1 MPLMDMLFNFI
12 FPQPSGASATVLGAP
27 AEAMAMST
35 ESSKSFGRHLQLL
48 LRGAGARMSEGLS
61 TVESPEFSCPS
72 KACEARFDSGSL
84 RERPRRRC
92 AVTARHQGDT
102 NFPKNSN

>member
-1 MPLMDMLFNFI
+1 
-12 FPQPSGASATVLGAP
+12 
-27 AEAMAMST
+27 
-35 ESSKSFGRHLQLL
+35 
-48 LRGAGARMSEGLS
+48 MSEGLS

-92 AVTARHQGDT
+92 AVPARQRGDT
-102 NFPKNSN
+102 NFLKNLNIGRKFCAKSGIIIITAGDTQITKGEQHMKPGIGMQYEL